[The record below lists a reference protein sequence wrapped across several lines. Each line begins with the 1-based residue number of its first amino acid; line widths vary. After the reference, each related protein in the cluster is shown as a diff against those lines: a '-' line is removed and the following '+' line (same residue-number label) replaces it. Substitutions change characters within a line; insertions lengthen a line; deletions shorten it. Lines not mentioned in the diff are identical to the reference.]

1 MITRPS
7 SELPKP
13 GPEEDLFGDDIG
25 CDDVVGCD
33 VTVGCDVVVV
43 EVDDVIGFLLGDIRS
58 SVDWE
63 DFRMGDDDGDDLGAT
78 GDVTEQFLAGKFEF
92 SFPAQELSVAERIK
106 KFLKS
111 KLCRPAA
118 AFLLGVSG
126 FLFGVSAFFGS
137 AFLSGTALPL
147 LSSFKSSRIN
157 FLLSTSPS
165 S

>member
-25 CDDVVGCD
+25 CDVVVGCD
-33 VTVGCDVVVV
+33 VV
-43 EVDDVIGFLLGDIRS
+43 EVDGVIGFLLGDIRS

-63 DFRMGDDDGDDLGAT
+63 DFRMGDDNDDDLGAT
-78 GDVTEQFLAGKFEF
+78 GDVTEQILAGKFEF
-92 SFPAQELSVAERIK
+92 SFPAVEFSVAERIK

-118 AFLLGVSG
+118 AFLVGGSG
-126 FLFGVSAFFGS
+126 FLFGVSAFFG
-137 AFLSGTALPL
+137 GTPLPL

>member
-33 VTVGCDVVVV
+33 VV

-63 DFRMGDDDGDDLGAT
+63 DFRMGDDNDDDLGAT

-92 SFPAQELSVAERIK
+92 SFPAQEFSVAERIK

-118 AFLLGVSG
+118 AFLVGVSG

>member
-25 CDDVVGCD
+25 CDVVVGCD
-33 VTVGCDVVVV
+33 VV
-43 EVDDVIGFLLGDIRS
+43 EVDGVIGFLLGDIRS

-63 DFRMGDDDGDDLGAT
+63 DFRMGDDDDDLGAT

-92 SFPAQELSVAERIK
+92 SFPAVEFSVAERIK
-106 KFLKS
+106 KFLRS
-111 KLCRPAA
+111 KLCLPAA

-137 AFLSGTALPL
+137 AFFCGNALPL

>member
-1 MITRPS
+1 MV
-7 SELPKP
+7 
-13 GPEEDLFGDDIG
+13 
-25 CDDVVGCD
+25 VVGCD
-33 VTVGCDVVVV
+33 VV
-43 EVDDVIGFLLGDIRS
+43 EVDGVIGFLLGDIRS

-63 DFRMGDDDGDDLGAT
+63 DFRMGDDDDDDDLGAT

-118 AFLLGVSG
+118 AFLFGVSG

-137 AFLSGTALPL
+137 AFFCGNALPL

>member
-13 GPEEDLFGDDIG
+13 GPGEDLFGDDIG
-25 CDDVVGCD
+25 CDVVVGCD
-33 VTVGCDVVVV
+33 VV
-43 EVDDVIGFLLGDIRS
+43 EVDGVIGFLLGDIRS

-63 DFRMGDDDGDDLGAT
+63 DFRMGDDNDDDLGAT
-78 GDVTEQFLAGKFEF
+78 GDVTEQILAGKFEF
-92 SFPAQELSVAERIK
+92 SFPAVEFSVAERIK
-106 KFLKS
+106 KFLRS
-111 KLCRPAA
+111 KLCLPAA

-126 FLFGVSAFFGS
+126 FLFGVSAFFG
-137 AFLSGTALPL
+137 GTPLPL

>member
-7 SELPKP
+7 SELAKP

-25 CDDVVGCD
+25 CD
-33 VTVGCDVVVV
+33 VVVV
-43 EVDDVIGFLLGDIRS
+43 AVDDVIGFLLGDIRS

-63 DFRMGDDDGDDLGAT
+63 DFRMGDDNDDDLGAT
-78 GDVTEQFLAGKFEF
+78 GDVTEQILAGKFEF
-92 SFPAQELSVAERIK
+92 SFPAVEFSVAERIK

-111 KLCRPAA
+111 KLCLPAA
-118 AFLLGVSG
+118 AFLVGVSG

-137 AFLSGTALPL
+137 AFFGSAFFGGTALPL

>member
-25 CDDVVGCD
+25 CDVVVGCD
-33 VTVGCDVVVV
+33 VV
-43 EVDDVIGFLLGDIRS
+43 EVDGVIGFLLGDIRS

-63 DFRMGDDDGDDLGAT
+63 DFRMGDDNDDDLGAT
-78 GDVTEQFLAGKFEF
+78 GDVTEQILAGKFEF
-92 SFPAQELSVAERIK
+92 SFPAVEFSVAERIK

-118 AFLLGVSG
+118 AFLVGVSG

>member
-25 CDDVVGCD
+25 CDVVVGCD
-33 VTVGCDVVVV
+33 VTVGCDVVV
-43 EVDDVIGFLLGDIRS
+43 EVDGVIGFLLGDIRS

-63 DFRMGDDDGDDLGAT
+63 DFRMGDDNDDDLGAT
-78 GDVTEQFLAGKFEF
+78 GDVTEQILAGKFEF
-92 SFPAQELSVAERIK
+92 SFPAVEFSVAERIK

-118 AFLLGVSG
+118 AFLVGVSG

-137 AFLSGTALPL
+137 AFFCGNALPL

>member
-25 CDDVVGCD
+25 CDVVVGCD
-33 VTVGCDVVVV
+33 VV
-43 EVDDVIGFLLGDIRS
+43 EVDGVIGFLLGDIRS

-63 DFRMGDDDGDDLGAT
+63 DFRMGDDNDDDLGAT
-78 GDVTEQFLAGKFEF
+78 GDVTEQILAGKFEF
-92 SFPAQELSVAERIK
+92 SFPAVEFSVAERIK
-106 KFLKS
+106 KFLRS
-111 KLCRPAA
+111 KLCLPAA